1 MSASRQERFR
11 DLRNLKTPQI
21 SMENADILADY
32 LQVAQRDEFNLAPVP
47 SAKAA
52 AVTLACTIG
61 WSDPVGAT

>member
-32 LQVAQRDEFNLAPVP
+32 LQVAQRDEFKLALAPRAP
-47 SAKAA
+47 GAR
-52 AVTLACTIG
+52 LLLG
-61 WSDPVGAT
+61 WSDPA